1 MALSAIAARAAR
13 REGDTPLID
22 AARHGRAD
30 DVAALLADGADVNQA
45 DDEGFTPLMIACACI
60 EDHTDEIITKL
71 TTSRRRAPAPT
82 EQSAEGKEWSARKRW
97 GEPELLGGDGGRGR
111 VAGADGRVVQ
121 RENRS

>member
-1 MALSAIAARAAR
+1 MRA
-13 REGDTPLID
+13 GDTPLID

-45 DDEGFTPLMIACACI
+45 DDEGFTPLMIACRSRA
-60 EDHTDEIITKL
+60 

-97 GEPELLGGDGGRGR
+97 GEPELLGGDGVEDGSRGSTDGSCRGR
-111 VAGADGRVVQ
+111 TGT
-121 RENRS
+121 